1 MAKSGSFQKT
11 HSKRLSNQSAVCGKT
26 PEPRSTT
33 VSDPGLLDRTSY
45 TNASVALK
53 HMEKVRIS

>member
-1 MAKSGSFQKT
+1 MAKSSSLQKT
-11 HSKRLSNQSAVCGKT
+11 HSTRLSDQSAVCGKT
-26 PEPRSTT
+26 PEPRSTS

-53 HMEKVRIS
+53 HMKKVRKL